1 MKKRFILSL
10 VILLLFIGLFGISRY
25 LFYSNTILRVGDY
38 DYCFMRSSIEQN
50 HKMKNS
56 IYIAGYHGTDKNIK
70 LPSRFLFWKV
80 KGISNFAFRYN
91 EDIESV
97 ELSDN
102 IVYVYQSAFEGCIH
116 LSRVKM
122 NEGVKGID
130 LRAFAGCK
138 SLIEI
143 NLPDSLE
150 VIGAMAF
157 SRCISLE
164 KIYLPDNLDL
174 LSDNVFSG
182 CEKLS
187 TVTGGNGLVEIGTE
201 VFNNTSWLNNYEGDF
216 VQLNNILISYKG
228 NDKKVTIPDNIVYVN
243 TDAFFNSA
251 VDEIY
256 MPNSTSFYGLQ
267 FSNDFIE
274 SHGKVKMYFD
284 NPEVFEKISNQKAA
298 ENLIFVAP
306 ADSIVIK
313 YAKENGIEYIIKE

>member
-1 MKKRFILSL
+1 MKKRCILAL
-10 VILLLFIGLFGISRY
+10 VLFLLFIGMFGISRY

-102 IVYVYQSAFEGCIH
+102 TVYVYQSAFEGCIH

-174 LSDNVFSG
+174 LSYNVFSG

-228 NDKKVTIPDNIVYVN
+228 NAKSVVIPNNIVYVN
-243 TDAFFNSA
+243 EDVFKQSE

-256 MPNSTSFYGLQ
+256 MPNSASFKSLL
-267 FSNDFIE
+267 FSSEYIE
-274 SHGKVKMYFD
+274 SHGKIKVYFD
-284 NPEVFEKISNQKAA
+284 NPEVFENINNKEAA

-306 ADSIVIK
+306 KDSIVIK
-313 YAKENGIEYIIKE
+313 YAQKNGIEYIIKE